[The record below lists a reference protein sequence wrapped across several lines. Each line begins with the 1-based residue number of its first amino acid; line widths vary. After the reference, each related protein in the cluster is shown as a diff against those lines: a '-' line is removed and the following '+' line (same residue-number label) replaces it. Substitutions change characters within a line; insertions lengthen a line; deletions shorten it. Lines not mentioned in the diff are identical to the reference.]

1 MSIIQIKETLT
12 AIRKIDVELDEDTAA
27 EVSAEL
33 EEILKG
39 LPFPGYQ
46 HVIAFLDSKKINY
59 RIPDVP
65 DYLELD
71 RIDVR

>member
-33 EEILKG
+33 EEILKS

-46 HVIAFLDSKKINY
+46 HVIAFLESKKITY
-59 RIPDVP
+59 TMPDVP
-65 DYLELD
+65 DYLQLD
-71 RIDVR
+71 RVDVR

>member
-1 MSIIQIKETLT
+1 MSTIQIKETLT

-27 EVSAEL
+27 EVSDELAEL
-33 EEILKG
+33 LRG

-46 HVIAFLDSKKINY
+46 HVIAFLESKSISY
-59 RIPDVP
+59 TIPDCP
-65 DYLELD
+65 EYLQMD